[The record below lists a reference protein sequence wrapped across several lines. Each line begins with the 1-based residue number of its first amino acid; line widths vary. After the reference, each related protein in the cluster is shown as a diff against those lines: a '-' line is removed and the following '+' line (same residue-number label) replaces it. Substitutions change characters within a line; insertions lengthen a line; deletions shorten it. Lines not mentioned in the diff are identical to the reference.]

1 MMNAKIVLRAA
12 AVLVCAAFIAGC
24 SKSGTTTSTTSQSEA
39 GARVNSW
46 TKPHVLRYATA
57 EDIATLNPM
66 LNPQTTLSFMS
77 SLTMAWLIKWDA
89 NNNPYPELATEVPS
103 MQNGGVSKDGLTI
116 TYHLRKG
123 VKWSDGA
130 PFSADDVVWTYH
142 AIMNPA
148 NNVVSR
154 SGWDDIARADEPDK
168 YTVVFHLRKPYSPFV
183 EAFFTSYGGNP
194 SILPKHLLA
203 KYPNI
208 NHVAYNSLPVGIGP
222 FKYEKWERAQ
232 RVVMVA
238 NPLYWRGVPKLKEID
253 FEIVPER
260 NTVMTELQA
269 KELDMWA
276 LVPGSY
282 LAKIKGMNAFTYL
295 TQPAY
300 RFNHIDFNIT
310 RPAVKDAVVRQALR
324 YAIDRATLRHKIGHD
339 VGYLQDQP
347 SPKTAPYWDP
357 KIGFTPFDLKKANQL
372 LDAAGW
378 KMGANGVRSK
388 NGVALNLD
396 VATSSG
402 TADVDQMIEMIR
414 SWWKQ
419 IGVSM
424 TVKHYPSPLMFD
436 TYANNGVVMRGNF
449 DVVFFAWGADAI
461 GDYSPIYACD
471 QVPPAGQNNIHWCNK
486 AADKAMHD
494 LYKHYDQAQ
503 RNKDVAVVMEQLVN
517 DVPTIVTTGGE
528 DIFFYNKDLKNFHP
542 GALTPFDNMMDVDI

>member
-1 MMNAKIVLRAA
+1 MLMGSKTAARISALVLCLSVAA
-12 AVLVCAAFIAGC
+12 C
-24 SKSGTTTSTTSQSEA
+24 SKAGTGA
-39 GARVNSW
+39 GAGPSQPGARLNSW
-46 TKPHVLRYATA
+46 THPHVLRYATA
-57 EDIATLNPM
+57 EDVSTLNP
-66 LNPQTTLSFMS
+66 LLSQQTTLSFMS
-77 SLTMAWLIKWDA
+77 SLTMAWLIKWDEH
-89 NNNPYPELATEVPS
+89 NNPYPELATQVPS
-103 MQNGGVSKDGLTI
+103 MQNGGVSKDGLTL

-148 NNVVSR
+148 NNITSR
-154 SGWDDIARADEPDK
+154 SGWDDIVRVDEPDK

-194 SILPKHLLA
+194 CILPKHLLA
-203 KYPNI
+203 QYPNI
-208 NHVAYNSLPVGIGP
+208 NHIAYNSLPVGIGP
-222 FKYEKWERAQ
+222 FKYASWQRAQ

-238 NPLYWRGVPKLKEID
+238 NRYYFRGMPKLKEID
-253 FEIVPER
+253 FEIIPDR
-260 NTVMTELQA
+260 NTAMTEIQA
-269 KELDMWA
+269 RELDLWA

-282 LAKIKGMNAFTYL
+282 LAKMQDMTQFTYL
-295 TQPAY
+295 REPAY
-300 RFNHIDFNIT
+300 SFNHLDLNVS
-310 RPAVKDAVVRQALR
+310 RPVLKDPAVRRALR

-339 VGYLQDQP
+339 AGYLQDQP

-357 KIGFTPFDLKKANQL
+357 KIGFTPFDLQKANQI

-378 KMGANGVRSK
+378 KMGPGGVRSK
-388 NGVALNLD
+388 DGVSLNLE

-414 SWWKQ
+414 QWWKQ
-419 IGVSM
+419 IGVTM
-424 TVKHYPSPLMFD
+424 TVKHYPSPLLFD
-436 TYANNGVVMRGNF
+436 TYANHGIVLRGNW
-449 DVVFFAWGADAI
+449 DVIFFNWGTDAI

-471 QVPPAGQNNIHWCNK
+471 QIPPNGQNDIRWCDPV
-486 AADKAMHD
+486 ADKAMHD

-503 RNKDVAVVMEQLVN
+503 RNKDVATVMERLDR

-542 GALTPFDNMMDVDI
+542 GAIAPFDNMMNVDI

>member
-1 MMNAKIVLRAA
+1 MNLQSRIIAA
-12 AVLVCAAFIAGC
+12 LLVAALSAC
-24 SKSGTTTSTTSQSEA
+24 SKGGGPSGAPAPGQ
-39 GARVNSW
+39 RVNSW

-57 EDIATLNPM
+57 EDIATLNPL
-66 LNPQTTLSFMS
+66 LNPQTTLSFMN
-77 SLTMAWLIKWDA
+77 SLTMAFLIKFDA
-89 NNNPYPELATEVPS
+89 SNNPIPELATQVPS

-130 PFSADDVVWTYH
+130 PFNADDVVWTYH

-154 SGWDDIARADEPDK
+154 SGWDDIVSADEPDK

-183 EAFFTSYGGNP
+183 ESFFSSYGGNP

-203 KYPNI
+203 QYPDI

-222 FKYEKWERAQ
+222 FKYKKWERAQ

-238 NPLYWRGVPKLKEID
+238 NPYYFRGMPKLKEID
-253 FEIVPER
+253 FEIIPER
-260 NTVMTELQA
+260 NTVMTEMQA
-269 KELDMWA
+269 KALDLWA

-282 LAKIKGMNAFTYL
+282 LAKMKQMSGFTYFQ
-295 TQPAY
+295 QPAY
-300 RFNHIDFNIT
+300 RFNHIDFNVT
-310 RPAVKDAVVRQALR
+310 RPAVKDPAVRRALL
-324 YAIDRATLRHKIGHD
+324 YAVDRATLRHKLGHD
-339 VGYLQDQP
+339 NGYLQDQP
-347 SPKTAPYWDP
+347 SPRTSPYWDP
-357 KIGFTPFDLKKANQL
+357 KIGFTPFDIQKANSI
-372 LDAAGW
+372 LDGAGW
-378 KMGANGVRSK
+378 KMGPNGIRSK
-388 NGVALNLD
+388 NGVSLSLD

-414 SWWKQ
+414 QWWKQ

-449 DVVFFAWGADAI
+449 DMVFFAWGSDAI
-461 GDYSPIYACD
+461 GDYSNLYACD
-471 QVPPAGQNNIHWCNK
+471 QFPPRGQNDVRWCNPV
-486 AADKAMHD
+486 ADKAMHD
-494 LYKHYDQAQ
+494 LYKHYDQGQ
-503 RNKDVAVVMEQLVN
+503 RNKDVAVVMEQLQK

-528 DIFFYNKDLKNFHP
+528 DTFFYNRDLKNFHP
-542 GALTPFDNMMDVDI
+542 GALTPFDNMMNVDI